1 MDKNTIIGFLLIAAV
16 MIFFMIS
23 QRPDTEQLAQRER
36 MQDSIQ
42 RVEAEREKIKS
53 EDVISTESSQIK
65 VDTSDVLSDF
75 FGEEQTFLPQEDI
88 DEKISE
94 KRTESEP
101 TQNDSIQ
108 ASLIRNSYP
117 EEFTTIENEN
127 IRLKVSN
134 KGGWMHSAELKEF
147 KRYDKDTLFLFK
159 GDEARFNLELFNKQS
174 VRLNTESETF
184 TPILSDNG
192 KSLTMRLGYSDSQY
206 IDFIYTLPTSGY
218 LISFD
223 IRVNG
228 MANSL
233 HAESLQNFRLKW
245 DQKLRQQE
253 KGKKFESRYA
263 TIHYK
268 YDGMDVK
275 KMSENK
281 DKTEEYTE
289 PIHWFAYK
297 DQFFTSTFI
306 ADKPFRNTILSTKSL
321 AEDNYLK
328 DYSAEMW
335 APVSVDEAGELYAG
349 FRYYLGPVHY
359 TSMKELNK
367 NVAKDDQLHLEQM
380 VNLGWNWLSWIN
392 KFFVIPIFNFFLSMG
407 WGMGL
412 IIFLLT
418 LLVKLIISPLT
429 FKSYK
434 SSAKMRVLK
443 PQVQEIEAKYPGE
456 DKAVERQKA
465 TMALYSKAGA
475 SPMSGCLPMLLQSPI
490 LIALFWFF
498 PSAIELRQ
506 QSFLWADDLSTYDA
520 VISWGG
526 NIPLITKYLGNHLSL
541 FCLLMTSTNIIYAK
555 FNMDATGG
563 GSQQMAGMKFMPYMM
578 SFMMLFF
585 FNSYPSGLSYYYFIS
600 TLITILL
607 TVSFRK
613 VVNEEKLLAQL
624 EANKRKPKKKS
635 GFMQRLEEA
644 QKMQEQQARQR
655 AKGNTKRRR

>member
-16 MIFFMIS
+16 MIVFMIS
-23 QRPDTEQLAQRER
+23 QRPDTEQLEQRER

-526 NIPLITKYLGNHLSL
+526 NIPLIKSVL
-541 FCLLMTSTNIIYAK
+541 FIDDFY
-555 FNMDATGG
+555 
-563 GSQQMAGMKFMPYMM
+563 
-578 SFMMLFF
+578 
-585 FNSYPSGLSYYYFIS
+585 
-600 TLITILL
+600 
-607 TVSFRK
+607 
-613 VVNEEKLLAQL
+613 
-624 EANKRKPKKKS
+624 
-635 GFMQRLEEA
+635 
-644 QKMQEQQARQR
+644 
-655 AKGNTKRRR
+655 

>member
-16 MIFFMIS
+16 MIVFMIS
-23 QRPDTEQLAQRER
+23 QRPDAEQLAQRER
-36 MQDSIQ
+36 LQDSIQ
-42 RVEAEREKIKS
+42 QLETDRAKLKTEETTATDALK
-53 EDVISTESSQIK
+53 EDTLSSLN
-65 VDTSDVLSDF
+65 SF
-75 FGEEQTFLPQEDI
+75 FGEESSITQDTTEAVVKKTQQSDTTQTFMP
-88 DEKISE
+88 S
-94 KRTESEP
+94 
-101 TQNDSIQ
+101 SIG
-108 ASLIRNSYP
+108 S
-117 EEFTTIENEN
+117 EEFVTIENDDL
-127 IRLKVSN
+127 RLRIST
-134 KGGWMHSAELKEF
+134 KGGWMYSAELKNH

-159 GDEARFNLELFNKQS
+159 ADEARFNLELFNKRS
-174 VRLNTESETF
+174 VRLNTESEFF
-184 TPILSDNG
+184 TPILSEDGNN
-192 KSLTMRLGYSDSQY
+192 LTMRLGYTDDQY
-206 IDFIYTLPTSGY
+206 IDFVYTLPQSGF
-218 LISFD
+218 LINFD

-228 MANSL
+228 MANEL
-233 HAESLQNFRLKW
+233 HSESLQNFRINW
-245 DQKLRQQE
+245 EQKLRQQE
-253 KGKKFESRYA
+253 KGKSFENRYA

-268 YDGMDVK
+268 YAGMDVK

-281 DKTEEYTE
+281 DKTEEYSE

-306 ADKPFRNTILSTKSL
+306 ADKPFTNTILSTKNLS
-321 AEDNYLK
+321 EDGYLK
-328 DYSAEMW
+328 DYGAELW
-335 APVSVDEAGELYAG
+335 APVSVSESGQLFAG

-359 TSMKELNK
+359 TSMKALNK
-367 NVAKDDQLHLEQM
+367 NIDTADQLHLEQM

-443 PQVQEIEAKYPGE
+443 PQVQEIEAKYPGQ

-465 TMALYSKAGA
+465 TMELYNKAGA

-520 VISWGG
+520 VITWGG
-526 NIPLITKYLGNHLSL
+526 NIPFITKYLGNHLSL
-541 FCLLMTSTNIIYAK
+541 FCLLMTATNIIYAK
-555 FNMDATGG
+555 FNMDATSG
-563 GSQQMAGMKFMPYMM
+563 GSQQMAGMKYMPYMM

-607 TVSFRK
+607 TISFRK
-613 VVNEEKLLAQL
+613 VVNEEKLLVQL
-624 EANKRKPKKKS
+624 EANKSKKKKKS
-635 GFMQRLEEA
+635 GFMQRLQDA

-655 AKGNTKRRR
+655 SKQNAKKRR

>member
-16 MIFFMIS
+16 MVFFMIS
-23 QRPDTEQLAQRER
+23 QRPNAEQLAQRAR

-42 RVEAEREKIKS
+42 QVEAESAKLQVDEIPANVVS
-53 EDVISTESSQIK
+53 IEDTTNTLTE
-65 VDTSDVLSDF
+65 F
-75 FGEEQTFLPQEDI
+75 FGEESF
-88 DEKISE
+88 ISE
-94 KRTESEP
+94 DTSSVVVNKKIAEQPADTNKILATKDKVS
-101 TQNDSIQ
+101 
-108 ASLIRNSYP
+108 
-117 EEFTTIENEN
+117 EEFITIENDDL
-127 IRLKVSN
+127 RLKVST
-134 KGGWMHSAELKEF
+134 KGGWIYSAELKEF

-159 GDEARFNLELFNKQS
+159 ADEARFNLELFNKRS

-184 TPILSDNG
+184 KPILSDNG
-192 KSLTMRLGYSDSQY
+192 KTLTMRLGYTDNQY
-206 IDFIYTLPTSGY
+206 VDFVYTLPKSGY

-228 MANSL
+228 MASDL
-233 HAESLQNFRLKW
+233 HPESLQNFRIKW

-268 YDGMDVK
+268 YAGMDVK

-281 DKTEEYTE
+281 DKTEEFSE

-297 DQFFTSTFI
+297 DQFFTTTFI
-306 ADKPFRNTILSTKSL
+306 GDKPFNNTILSTKTIG
-321 AEDNYLK
+321 DDGYLK
-328 DYSAEMW
+328 DYGAEIW
-335 APVSVDEAGELYAG
+335 APVSIGESGQLFAG

-359 TSMKELNK
+359 TSMKQLNQ
-367 NVAKDDQLHLEQM
+367 NVEADQQLHLEQM
-380 VNLGWNWLSWIN
+380 VNLGWSWLSWIN

-434 SSAKMRVLK
+434 STAKMRVLK

-456 DKAVERQKA
+456 DKAMERQKA

-506 QSFLWADDLSTYDA
+506 QSFLWADDLSSYDA
-520 VISWGG
+520 IISWSGD
-526 NIPLITKYLGNHLSL
+526 IPLITKYLGNHLSL
-541 FCLLMTSTNIIYAK
+541 FCLLMTGTNIIYSK
-555 FNMDATGG
+555 FNMEATSA
-563 GSQQMAGMKFMPYMM
+563 GSPQMGAMKFMPYMM

-585 FNSYPSGLSYYYFIS
+585 FNSYPSGLSYYYFVS

-613 VVNEEKLLAQL
+613 FVNEEKLLLQL
-624 EANKRKPKKKS
+624 EANKSKKKKKS
-635 GFMQRLEEA
+635 GFMQRLEQA
-644 QKMQEQQARQR
+644 QKMQEKQAREN
-655 AKGNTKRRR
+655 AKKRR

>member
-1 MDKNTIIGFLLIAAV
+1 MDKNTIIGFLLIAVV

-23 QRPDTEQLAQRER
+23 QRPNAEQLAQRAR

-42 RVEAEREKIKS
+42 QLEAERARMQVEEIS
-53 EDVISTESSQIK
+53 INADSTEDSSNSL
-65 VDTSDVLSDF
+65 TDF
-75 FGEEQTFLPQEDI
+75 FGKESF
-88 DEKISE
+88 ISE
-94 KRTESEP
+94 DTSSVVENIAIMEEPADTVKTTVKRG
-101 TQNDSIQ
+101 N
-108 ASLIRNSYP
+108 AP
-117 EEFTTIENEN
+117 EEFITIENEDL
-127 IRLKVSN
+127 RLKVST
-134 KGGWMHSAELKEF
+134 KGGWIYSAELKDF

-159 GDEARFNLELFNKQS
+159 ADETRFNLELFNKKS

-184 TPILSDNG
+184 KPILSDNG
-192 KSLTMRLGYSDSQY
+192 KTLTMRLGYTDDQY
-206 IDFIYTLPTSGY
+206 VDFVYTLPRSGY
-218 LISFD
+218 LINFD
-223 IRVNG
+223 IRING
-228 MANSL
+228 MSSDL
-233 HAESLQNFRLKW
+233 HPESLQNFRIKW

-268 YDGMDVK
+268 YAGMDVK

-281 DKTEEYTE
+281 DKTEEFSE

-297 DQFFTSTFI
+297 DQFFTTTFI
-306 ADKPFRNTILSTKSL
+306 ADKPFNNTILSTKSV
-321 AEDNYLK
+321 AADGYLK
-328 DYSAEMW
+328 NYAAEIW
-335 APVSVDEAGELYAG
+335 APVSINEAGQLFAG

-359 TSMKELNK
+359 TSMKQLNK
-367 NVAKDDQLHLEQM
+367 NVEADQKLHLEQM
-380 VNLGWNWLSWIN
+380 VNLGWSWLSWIN

-443 PQVQEIEAKYPGE
+443 PQVQEIEAKYPGQ

-465 TMALYSKAGA
+465 TMELYNKAGA

-506 QSFLWADDLSTYDA
+506 QSFLWADDLSSYDA
-520 VISWGG
+520 IITWSG

-541 FCLLMTSTNIIYAK
+541 FCLLMTA
-555 FNMDATGG
+555 
-563 GSQQMAGMKFMPYMM
+563 
-578 SFMMLFF
+578 
-585 FNSYPSGLSYYYFIS
+585 
-600 TLITILL
+600 
-607 TVSFRK
+607 
-613 VVNEEKLLAQL
+613 
-624 EANKRKPKKKS
+624 
-635 GFMQRLEEA
+635 
-644 QKMQEQQARQR
+644 
-655 AKGNTKRRR
+655 

>member
-1 MDKNTIIGFLLIAAV
+1 MDKNTIIGFLLIAVV
-16 MIFFMIS
+16 MIAFMITQKPNS
-23 QRPDTEQLAQRER
+23 EQLAERQRL
-36 MQDSIQ
+36 QDSIQ
-42 RVEAEREKIKS
+42 QLETERASLLVEEI
-53 EDVISTESSQIK
+53 TESNNTK

-75 FGEEQTFLPQEDI
+75 FGGESFISQDTTSTKAEVEVKTEQALDA
-88 DEKISE
+88 IS
-94 KRTESEP
+94 P
-101 TQNDSIQ
+101 TVRRS
-108 ASLIRNSYP
+108 AP
-117 EEFTTIENEN
+117 EEFVTIENEDL
-127 IRLKVSN
+127 ILKVST
-134 KGGWMHSAELKEF
+134 KGGWIYSAELKDY
-147 KRYDKDTLFLFK
+147 KRYDKDTLYLFK
-159 GDEARFNLELFNKQS
+159 GDEARFNLELFNKRS
-174 VRLNTESETF
+174 VRLNTESEDF
-184 TPILSDNG
+184 TPFLSDNG
-192 KSLTMRLGYSDSQY
+192 KTLTMRLGYTGDQY
-206 IDFIYTLPTSGY
+206 IDFVYTLPKSGY
-218 LISFD
+218 LINFD

-228 MANSL
+228 MASEL
-233 HAESLQNFRLKW
+233 HAESLQNFRIKW

-253 KGKKFESRYA
+253 KGRNFESRYA

-268 YDGMDVK
+268 YAGMDVK

-281 DKTEEYTE
+281 DKTEEYSE
-289 PIHWFAYK
+289 AIQWFAYK

-306 ADKPFRNTILSTKSL
+306 ADKPFTNTILSTKSL
-321 AEDNYLK
+321 SEDGYLK
-328 DYSAEMW
+328 DYGAEVW
-335 APVSVDEAGELYAG
+335 APVSVNESGQLFAG

-359 TSMKELNK
+359 TSMKALNK
-367 NVAKDDQLHLEQM
+367 DISEDQQLHLEQM

-392 KFFVIPIFNFFLSMG
+392 KFFVIPIFNLFLSMG

-443 PQVQEIEAKYPGE
+443 PQVQEIEAKYPGQ
-456 DKAVERQKA
+456 DNAVERQKA

-520 VISWGG
+520 IITWGG
-526 NIPLITKYLGNHLSL
+526 NIPLISKYLGNHLSL
-541 FCLLMTSTNIIYAK
+541 FCLLMTATNIVYAK
-555 FNMDATGG
+555 FNMDQTSA
-563 GSQQMAGMKFMPYMM
+563 GSQQMAGMKYMPYMM

-607 TVSFRK
+607 TISFRK

-624 EANKRKPKKKS
+624 EANKSKTKKKS
-635 GFMQRLEEA
+635 GFMARLEEA
-644 QKMQEQQARQR
+644 QKMQEKQARVR
-655 AKGNTKRRR
+655 AKDNAKKRK

>member
-1 MDKNTIIGFLLIAAV
+1 MDKNTIIGFLLIAVV
-16 MIFFMIS
+16 MIAFMIT
-23 QRPDTEQLAQRER
+23 QQPNEEQLRER
-36 MQDSIQ
+36 QIQDSIQ
-42 RVEAEREKIKS
+42 QLNAARAQLQVEELPKTGTP
-53 EDVISTESSQIK
+53 EDEST
-65 VDTSDVLSDF
+65 DVLTDF
-75 FGEEQTFLPQEDI
+75 FGGES
-88 DEKISE
+88 ISE
-94 KRTESEP
+94 DTTFVAQTTVQDENE
-101 TQNDSIQ
+101 TDT
-108 ASLIRNSYP
+108 ASSFVP
-117 EEFTTIENEN
+117 VSSSATEEFVTIENEDL
-127 IRLKVSN
+127 RLKVST
-134 KGGWMHSAELKEF
+134 KGGWMHSAELKDF

-159 GDEARFNLELFNKQS
+159 GDESRFNLELFNKRG
-174 VRLNTESETF
+174 VRLNTEAATFAPIVSE
-184 TPILSDNG
+184 NG
-192 KSLTMRLGYSDSQY
+192 KTLTMRLGYTDTQY
-206 IDFIYTLPTSGY
+206 IDFVYTLPKVGY
-218 LISFD
+218 LINFN

-228 MANSL
+228 MASEL
-233 HAESLQNFRLKW
+233 HAESLQNFRIKW

-253 KGKKFESRYA
+253 KGRSFESRYA

-268 YDGMDVK
+268 YAGMDVK

-281 DKTEEYTE
+281 DKTEEYSE

-306 ADKPFRNTILSTKSL
+306 ADKPFTNTILSTKNI
-321 AEDNYLK
+321 EDEGYLK
-328 DYSAEMW
+328 DYGAEIW
-335 APVSVDEAGELYAG
+335 APVSVSESGQLFAG

-359 TSMKELNK
+359 TSMKALNK
-367 NVAKDDQLHLEQM
+367 NIDKDKQLHLEQM
-380 VNLGWNWLSWIN
+380 VNLGWSWLSWIN

-434 SSAKMRVLK
+434 STAKMRVLK
-443 PQVQEIEAKYPGE
+443 PQVQEIEAKYPGQ

-465 TMALYSKAGA
+465 TMELYNKAGA

-520 VISWGG
+520 LITWGG
-526 NIPLITKYLGNHLSL
+526 NIPLISKYLGNHLSL
-541 FCLLMTSTNIIYAK
+541 FTLLMTGTNIIYAK
-555 FNMDATGG
+555 FNMDATSGG
-563 GSQQMAGMKFMPYMM
+563 GSQQMAGMKYMPYMM

-635 GFMQRLEEA
+635 GFMARLEEA

-655 AKGNTKRRR
+655 AKENSKKRR

>member
-16 MIFFMIS
+16 MIVFMIS
-23 QRPDTEQLAQRER
+23 QRPNAEQLAQRER

-42 RVEAEREKIKS
+42 QLETERTKLKAEEITT
-53 EDVISTESSQIK
+53 TESDQAVS
-65 VDTSDVLSDF
+65 DTSDVLTDF
-75 FGEEQTFLPQEDI
+75 FGNEESFIAQDKTDPQVNV
-88 DEKISE
+88 KSVQ
-94 KRTESEP
+94 S
-101 TQNDSIQ
+101 DSTL
-108 ASLIRNSYP
+108 ALSVRNSTP
-117 EEFTTIENEN
+117 EEFITIENED
-127 IRLKVSN
+127 IRLKVST
-134 KGGWMHSAELKEF
+134 KGGWMYSAELKDF

-159 GDEARFNLELFNKQS
+159 GDEARFNLELFNKRS

-192 KSLTMRLGYSDSQY
+192 NTLTMRLGYSENQY
-206 IDFIYTLPTSGY
+206 VDFIYTLPKSGY

-228 MANSL
+228 MSNDL
-233 HAESLQNFRLKW
+233 HAESLQNFRIKW

-253 KGKKFESRYA
+253 KGRSFENRYA

-268 YDGMDVK
+268 YAGLDVK
-275 KMSENK
+275 KMSESK

-289 PIHWFAYK
+289 PIQWFAYK

-306 ADKPFRNTILSTKSL
+306 ADKPFRNTILSVKNVS
-321 AEDNYLK
+321 EDNYLK

-335 APVSVDEAGELYAG
+335 APVSVDETGQLFAG

-359 TSMKELNK
+359 TSMKKLNI
-367 NVAKDDQLHLEQM
+367 NVEKDQQLHLEQM

-443 PQVQEIEAKYPGE
+443 PQVQEIEAKYPGQ

-520 VISWGG
+520 VITWGG
-526 NIPLITKYLGNHLSL
+526 NIPLISKYLGNHLSL
-541 FCLLMTSTNIIYAK
+541 FCLLMTATNIVYAK
-555 FNMDATGG
+555 FNMDATNT

-607 TVSFRK
+607 TISFRK

-635 GFMQRLEEA
+635 GFMDRLEQA
-644 QKMQEQQARQR
+644 QKTQEQQARQR
-655 AKGNTKRRR
+655 AKDNSKKRR

>member
-1 MDKNTIIGFLLIAAV
+1 MDKNTIIGFLLIAVV
-16 MIFFMIS
+16 MIAFMIT
-23 QRPDTEQLAQRER
+23 QRPDTEDLAER
-36 MQDSIQ
+36 KRLQDSIEQVEEQ
-42 RVEAEREKIKS
+42 RAKLSTELANDANQTEVDSVDAISSFFGSDSVES
-53 EDVISTESSQIK
+53 EDTVEPSQMAHEIVESSTDK
-65 VDTSDVLSDF
+65 LDDADKALSTT
-75 FGEEQTFLPQEDI
+75 QSNA
-88 DEKISE
+88 EK
-94 KRTESEP
+94 
-101 TQNDSIQ
+101 
-108 ASLIRNSYP
+108 
-117 EEFTTIENEN
+117 FVTIENEDLR
-127 IRLKVSN
+127 IRVST
-134 KGGWMHSAELKEF
+134 KGGWMYSAELKDF

-159 GDEARFNLELFNKQS
+159 GDEARFNLELFNKNS

-184 TPILSDNG
+184 TPILSNDG
-192 KSLTMRLGYSDSQY
+192 KSLTMRLGYTDSQF
-206 IDFIYTLPTSGY
+206 IDFVYALPESGY
-218 LISFD
+218 MVDFD
-223 IRVNG
+223 IHVNG
-228 MANSL
+228 MASQL
-233 HAESLQNFRLKW
+233 HPESLQNFRINW

-253 KGKKFESRYA
+253 KGRNFENRYA

-268 YDGMDVK
+268 YAGMDVK
-275 KMSENK
+275 KMSQNK
-281 DKTEEYTE
+281 DKKEEFTE

-297 DQFFTSTFI
+297 DQFFTTTFI
-306 ADKPFRNTILSTKSL
+306 ADKPFSNTILST
-321 AEDNYLK
+321 ENIEQEGYLK
-328 DYSAEMW
+328 DYEAEVW
-335 APVSVDEAGELYAG
+335 APVSVDESGELFAD
-349 FRYYLGPVHY
+349 FSYYFGPVHY
-359 TSMKELNK
+359 TSMKALNK
-367 NVAKDDQLHLEQM
+367 DVAKEEQLHLEQM

-443 PQVQEIEAKYPGE
+443 PQVQEIEAKYPGQ
-456 DKAVERQKA
+456 DNAVERQKA

-475 SPMSGCLPMLLQSPI
+475 SPMAGCLPMLLQSPI

-520 VISWGG
+520 IITWGG
-526 NIPLITKYLGNHLSL
+526 NIPLISKYLGNHLSL
-541 FCLLMTSTNIIYAK
+541 FCLLMTTTNIIYAK
-555 FNMDATGG
+555 FNMEASGG

-578 SFMMLFF
+578 SIMMLFF

-613 VVNEEKLLAQL
+613 LVNEDKLLAKL

-635 GFMQRLEEA
+635 GFMARLEEA

-655 AKGNTKRRR
+655 AKQNAKKRR

>member
-1 MDKNTIIGFLLIAAV
+1 MDKNTIIGFLLIAVV
-16 MIFFMIS
+16 MIAFMIT
-23 QRPDTEQLAQRER
+23 QRPNAEQLAERQR

-42 RVEAEREKIKS
+42 HVEAERAKLQVEEIPETNNS
-53 EDVISTESSQIK
+53 EVDTTDVI
-65 VDTSDVLSDF
+65 SDF
-75 FGEEQTFLPQEDI
+75 FGGESF
-88 DEKISE
+88 ISE
-94 KRTESEP
+94 DTTSVKKSEKVIVQAIDTISPAISESK
-101 TQNDSIQ
+101 
-108 ASLIRNSYP
+108 A
-117 EEFTTIENEN
+117 EEFVTIENEDL
-127 IRLKVSN
+127 RLKVST
-134 KGGWMHSAELKEF
+134 KGGWMYSAELIEF

-159 GDEARFNLELFNKQS
+159 GDEARFNLELFNKRS
-174 VRLNTESETF
+174 VRLNTESENF
-184 TPILSDNG
+184 TPILSENG
-192 KSLTMRLGYSDSQY
+192 KTLTMRLGYSDNQY
-206 IDFIYTLPTSGY
+206 VDFVYTLPKSGY
-218 LISFD
+218 LINFD

-228 MANSL
+228 MANEL
-233 HAESLQNFRLKW
+233 HSESLQNFRIKW

-253 KGKKFESRYA
+253 KGRTFENRYA

-268 YDGMDVK
+268 YAGMDVK

-281 DKTEEYTE
+281 DKTEEYSE

-306 ADKPFRNTILSTKSL
+306 ADKPFTNTILSTKSL
-321 AEDNYLK
+321 SEDGYLK
-328 DYSAEMW
+328 DYGAEIW
-335 APVSVDEAGELYAG
+335 APVSVSESGELYAG

-359 TSMKELNK
+359 TSMKALN
-367 NVAKDDQLHLEQM
+367 NNIDKDQQLHLEQM

-407 WGMGL
+407 FGMGL

-443 PQVQEIEAKYPGE
+443 PQVQEIEAKYPGQ

-465 TMALYSKAGA
+465 TMELYNKAGA

-520 VISWGG
+520 IITWSA
-526 NIPLITKYLGNHLSL
+526 NIPLISKYLGNHLSL
-541 FCLLMTSTNIIYAK
+541 FTLLMTATNIIYAK
-555 FNMDATGG
+555 FNMDQTSG

-607 TVSFRK
+607 TIAFRK
-613 VVNEEKLLAQL
+613 VVNEDKLLAQL
-624 EANKRKPKKKS
+624 EANKSKKKKKS
-635 GFMQRLEEA
+635 GFMARLEQA
-644 QKMQEQQARQR
+644 QKVQEQQAKQR
-655 AKGNTKRRR
+655 SKENSKKRR

>member
-1 MDKNTIIGFLLIAAV
+1 MDKNTIIGFLLIAVV
-16 MIFFMIS
+16 MIAFMIT
-23 QRPDTEQLAQRER
+23 QRPNPEELAERQR

-42 RVEAEREKIKS
+42 QVEALRAKLQMEELPETNKS
-53 EDVISTESSQIK
+53 Q
-65 VDTSDVLSDF
+65 VDTSDVLTDF
-75 FGEEQTFLPQEDI
+75 FGSGSA
-88 DEKISE
+88 ISE
-94 KRTESEP
+94 DATLGAESEEGKESKVD
-101 TQNDSIQ
+101 T
-108 ASLIRNSYP
+108 ASSFVPVSSSAP
-117 EEFTTIENEN
+117 EEFVTIENEDL
-127 IRLKVSN
+127 RLRVST
-134 KGGWMHSAELKEF
+134 KGGWMYSAELKDF

-159 GDEARFNLELFNKQS
+159 SDEARFNLELFNKRS

-184 TPILSDNG
+184 TPILSENG
-192 KSLTMRLGYSDSQY
+192 KTLTMRLGYSDSQY
-206 IDFIYTLPTSGY
+206 IDFVYTLPKSGY
-218 LISFD
+218 LINFD
-223 IRVNG
+223 IKVNG
-228 MANSL
+228 MASEL
-233 HAESLQNFRLKW
+233 HAESLQNFRIKW

-253 KGKKFESRYA
+253 KGRKFESRYA

-268 YDGMDVK
+268 YAGMDVK

-281 DKTEEYTE
+281 DKTEEYSE
-289 PIHWFAYK
+289 PVHWFAYK
-297 DQFFTSTFI
+297 DQFFTTTFI
-306 ADKPFRNTILSTKSL
+306 ADKPFTNTILSTKSI
-321 AEDNYLK
+321 EDEGYLK
-328 DYSAEMW
+328 DYGAEIW
-335 APVSVDEAGELYAG
+335 APVSVNETGQLFAG

-359 TSMKELNK
+359 TSMKALNK
-367 NVAKDDQLHLEQM
+367 NLDKDKQLHLEQM
-380 VNLGWNWLSWIN
+380 VNLGWSWLSWIN

-443 PQVQEIEAKYPGE
+443 PQVQEIEAKYPGQ

-520 VISWGG
+520 IITWGG
-526 NIPLITKYLGNHLSL
+526 NIPLISKYLGNHLSL
-541 FCLLMTSTNIIYAK
+541 FTLLMTVTNIIYAK
-555 FNMDATGG
+555 FNMDATSG

-607 TVSFRK
+607 TLSFRK
-613 VVNEEKLLAQL
+613 VVNEDKLLAKL

-635 GFMQRLEEA
+635 GFMARLEEA
-644 QKMQEQQARQR
+644 QKAQELQAKQR
-655 AKGNTKRRR
+655 SKDNSKKRR

>member
-1 MDKNTIIGFLLIAAV
+1 MDKNTIIGFLLIAVV
-16 MIFFMIS
+16 MIAFMIT
-23 QRPDTEQLAQRER
+23 QRPNSEQLAER
-36 MQDSIQ
+36 KKAQDSIQ
-42 RVEAEREKIKS
+42 QIETERALLQVEEVAESNK
-53 EDVISTESSQIK
+53 TK
-65 VDTSDVLSDF
+65 VDTLDVLSDF
-75 FGEEQTFLPQEDI
+75 FGRESF
-88 DEKISE
+88 ISE
-94 KRTESEP
+94 DTTSAKAEVKTEQISD
-101 TQNDSIQ
+101 TIST
-108 ASLIRNSYP
+108 SVSRNIP
-117 EEFTTIENEN
+117 EEFVTIENDDLT
-127 IRLKVSN
+127 LKVST
-134 KGGWMHSAELKEF
+134 KGGWIYSAELKDF

-159 GDEARFNLELFNKQS
+159 GEEAHFNLELFNKRS

-184 TPILSDNG
+184 TPIFSENG
-192 KSLTMRLGYSDSQY
+192 ETLTMRLGYTNDQF
-206 IDFIYTLPTSGY
+206 IDFVYTLPKSGY

-223 IRVNG
+223 ILVNG
-228 MANSL
+228 MTSEL
-233 HAESLQNFRLKW
+233 HAESLQNFRIKW
-245 DQKLRQQE
+245 GQKLRQQE
-253 KGKKFESRYA
+253 KGRDFENRYA

-268 YDGMDVK
+268 YDQMDVK

-281 DKTEEYTE
+281 DKTEEYSE

-306 ADKPFRNTILSTKSL
+306 ADKPFTNTILSTKNL
-321 AEDNYLK
+321 KEDGYLK
-328 DYSAEMW
+328 NYEAEIW
-335 APVSVDEAGELYAG
+335 APVSVSESGQLFAG

-359 TSMKELNK
+359 TSMKALNK
-367 NVAKDDQLHLEQM
+367 NVIKEDQLHLEQM

-392 KFFVIPIFNFFLSMG
+392 KFFVIPIFNLFLSMG

-443 PQVQEIEAKYPGE
+443 PQVQEIEAKYPGQ

-520 VISWGG
+520 IISWGG
-526 NIPLITKYLGNHLSL
+526 NIPLISKYLGNHLSL
-541 FCLLMTSTNIIYAK
+541 FCLLMTATNIVYAK
-555 FNMDATGG
+555 FNMEATA
-563 GSQQMAGMKFMPYMM
+563 GSQQMAGMKYMPYMM

-607 TVSFRK
+607 TISFRK

-624 EANKRKPKKKS
+624 EANKSKTKKKS
-635 GFMQRLEEA
+635 GFMARLEDA

-655 AKGNTKRRR
+655 SKGNNKKKR

>member
-1 MDKNTIIGFLLIAAV
+1 MDKNTIIGFLLIAAI
-16 MIFFMIS
+16 MIVFMIS
-23 QRPDTEQLAQRER
+23 QRPDAEQIAQQRI
-36 MQDSIQ
+36 QDSIQ
-42 RVEAEREKIKS
+42 QMASERAKMQARETTTADALKEDTLKS
-53 EDVISTESSQIK
+53 LDS
-65 VDTSDVLSDF
+65 F
-75 FGEEQTFLPQEDI
+75 FGEQSSITQDTAETEAAEQIIQDSDTIGAFIPRA
-88 DEKISE
+88 SS
-94 KRTESEP
+94 RTS
-101 TQNDSIQ
+101 
-108 ASLIRNSYP
+108 
-117 EEFTTIENEN
+117 EEFIIIENEDLS
-127 IRLKVSN
+127 LKVSTQ
-134 KGGWMHSAELKEF
+134 GGWIYSAELKDF

-159 GDEARFNLELFNKQS
+159 GDEARFNLELFNKRS

-184 TPILSDNG
+184 KPILSDNG
-192 KSLTMRLGYSDSQY
+192 KKLTMRLGYTDNQY
-206 IDFIYTLPTSGY
+206 IDFVYTLPQSGY
-218 LISFD
+218 LINFD

-228 MANSL
+228 MTNNL
-233 HAESLQNFRLKW
+233 HAESLQNFRIKW

-253 KGKKFESRYA
+253 KGKNFENRYA

-268 YDGMDVK
+268 YAGMDVK
-275 KMSENK
+275 KMSVTK
-281 DKTEEYTE
+281 DKTEEYSE
-289 PIHWFAYK
+289 PIQWFAYK
-297 DQFFTSTFI
+297 DQFFTTTFI
-306 ADKPFRNTILSTKSL
+306 ADKPFSNTILSIKNTD
-321 AEDNYLK
+321 EDNYLK
-328 DYSAEMW
+328 DYGAEIW
-335 APVSVDEAGELYAG
+335 APVSINEAGQLFAG

-359 TSMKELNK
+359 TSMKKLNQ
-367 NVAKDDQLHLEQM
+367 NVEAGQQLHLEQM

-392 KFFVIPIFNFFLSMG
+392 KFFVIPIFNLFLSMG

-443 PQVQEIEAKYPGE
+443 PQVQEIEAKYPGQ

-465 TMALYSKAGA
+465 TMALYSQAGA

-520 VISWGG
+520 IITWGG
-526 NIPLITKYLGNHLSL
+526 NIPLISKYLGNHLSL
-541 FCLLMTSTNIIYAK
+541 FCLLMTVTNIIYAK
-555 FNMDATGG
+555 FNMDATSG
-563 GSQQMAGMKFMPYMM
+563 GSQQMAGMKYMPYMM

-585 FNSYPSGLSYYYFIS
+585 FNSYPSGLSYYYFVS

-607 TVSFRK
+607 TISFRK
-613 VVNEEKLLAQL
+613 VVNEEKLLLQL

-635 GFMQRLEEA
+635 GFMARLEQA

-655 AKGNTKRRR
+655 AKDNVKKRR

>member
-16 MIFFMIS
+16 MIVFMIS
-23 QRPDTEQLAQRER
+23 QRPDAEQIAQRER

-42 RVEAEREKIKS
+42 QLETERAKLQTEGIASTHS
-53 EDVISTESSQIK
+53 EQAIADSSGAL
-65 VDTSDVLSDF
+65 DDF
-75 FGEEQTFLPQEDI
+75 FGKSKSFIAQDN
-88 DEKISE
+88 
-94 KRTESEP
+94 TEPSIKD
-101 TQNDSIQ
+101 NVVVSDS
-108 ASLIRNSYP
+108 AKVSALRNVTP
-117 EEFTTIENEN
+117 EEFVTIENED
-127 IRLKVSN
+127 IRLKVST
-134 KGGWMHSAELKEF
+134 KGGWMYSAELKDF

-159 GDEARFNLELFNKQS
+159 GDESRFNLELFNKRS

-184 TPILSDNG
+184 IPILSDDGN
-192 KSLTMRLGYSDSQY
+192 SLTMRLGYTDEQFV
-206 IDFIYTLPTSGY
+206 DFIYTLPKSGY
-218 LISFD
+218 LINFD
-223 IRVNG
+223 IHVNG
-228 MANSL
+228 MANDL

-253 KGKKFESRYA
+253 KGKSFENRYA

-268 YDGMDVK
+268 YAGMDVK
-275 KMSENK
+275 KMSESK
-281 DKTEEYTE
+281 DRTEELTE
-289 PIHWFAYK
+289 PIQWFAYK

-306 ADKPFRNTILSTKSL
+306 ADKPFRNTILSVKN
-321 AEDNYLK
+321 ENENNYLK
-328 DYSAEMW
+328 NYSAEMW
-335 APVSVDEAGELYAG
+335 APVSVGEVGQLYAG

-359 TSMKELNK
+359 TSMKALNK
-367 NVAKDDQLHLEQM
+367 NVEADQQLHLEQM

-443 PQVQEIEAKYPGE
+443 PQVQEIEAKYPGQ

-465 TMALYSKAGA
+465 TMALYNKAGA

-526 NIPLITKYLGNHLSL
+526 NIPIITKYLGNHLSL
-541 FCLLMTSTNIIYAK
+541 FCLLMTATNIVYAK
-555 FNMDATGG
+555 FNMDATNTG

-607 TVSFRK
+607 TLTFRK

-635 GFMQRLEEA
+635 GFMDKLEQA

-655 AKGNTKRRR
+655 AKDNSKKRR

>member
-1 MDKNTIIGFLLIAAV
+1 MDKNTIIGFLLIAVV
-16 MIFFMIS
+16 MIAFMIT
-23 QRPDTEQLAQRER
+23 QQPNEEQLRER
-36 MQDSIQ
+36 QIQDSIQ
-42 RVEAEREKIKS
+42 QLNAARAQLQVEELPKTGTP
-53 EDVISTESSQIK
+53 EDEST
-65 VDTSDVLSDF
+65 DVLTDF
-75 FGEEQTFLPQEDI
+75 FGGES
-88 DEKISE
+88 ISE
-94 KRTESEP
+94 DTTFVAQTTVQDENE
-101 TQNDSIQ
+101 TDT
-108 ASLIRNSYP
+108 ASSFVP
-117 EEFTTIENEN
+117 VSSSATEEFVTIENEDL
-127 IRLKVSN
+127 RLKVST
-134 KGGWMHSAELKEF
+134 KGGWMHSAELKDF

-159 GDEARFNLELFNKQS
+159 GDESRFNLELFNKRG
-174 VRLNTESETF
+174 VRLNTEAATFAPIVSE
-184 TPILSDNG
+184 NG
-192 KSLTMRLGYSDSQY
+192 KTLTMRLGYTDTQY
-206 IDFIYTLPTSGY
+206 IDFVYTLPKVGY
-218 LISFD
+218 LINFD

-228 MANSL
+228 MASEL
-233 HAESLQNFRLKW
+233 HAESLQNFRIKW

-253 KGKKFESRYA
+253 KGRSFESRYA

-268 YDGMDVK
+268 YAGMDVK

-281 DKTEEYTE
+281 DKTEEYSE

-306 ADKPFRNTILSTKSL
+306 ADKPFTNTILSTKNI
-321 AEDNYLK
+321 EDEGYLK
-328 DYSAEMW
+328 DYGAEIW
-335 APVSVDEAGELYAG
+335 APVSVSESGQLFAG

-359 TSMKELNK
+359 TSMKALNK
-367 NVAKDDQLHLEQM
+367 NIDKDKQLHLEQM
-380 VNLGWNWLSWIN
+380 VNLGWSWLSWIN

-434 SSAKMRVLK
+434 STAKMRVLK
-443 PQVQEIEAKYPGE
+443 PQVQEIEAKYPGQ

-465 TMALYSKAGA
+465 TMELYNKAGA

-520 VISWGG
+520 LITWGG
-526 NIPLITKYLGNHLSL
+526 NIPLISKYLGNHLSL
-541 FCLLMTSTNIIYAK
+541 FTLLMTGTNIIYAK
-555 FNMDATGG
+555 FNMDATSGG
-563 GSQQMAGMKFMPYMM
+563 GSQQMAGMKYMPYMM

-635 GFMQRLEEA
+635 GFMARLEEA

-655 AKGNTKRRR
+655 AKENSKKRR

>member
-16 MIFFMIS
+16 MIVFMIS
-23 QRPDTEQLAQRER
+23 QRPDAEQIAQRQR

-42 RVEAEREKIKS
+42 QLETERNKLRTDDTAASELEQTEKDSSDALAE
-53 EDVISTESSQIK
+53 
-65 VDTSDVLSDF
+65 F
-75 FGEEQTFLPQEDI
+75 FGGEQSFIAQDTVV
-88 DEKISE
+88 DEIKE
-94 KRTESEP
+94 KSAVESESETIP
-101 TQNDSIQ
+101 P
-108 ASLIRNSYP
+108 SLTGPVSQP
-117 EEFTTIENEN
+117 EEFVTIENEDV
-127 IRLKVSN
+127 RLTVST
-134 KGGWMHSAELKEF
+134 KGGWMHSAELMDF

-159 GDEARFNLELFNKQS
+159 GDEARFNLELFNKRS

-184 TPILSDNG
+184 VPILSDNG
-192 KSLTMRLGYSDSQY
+192 KTLTMRLGYTDQQY
-206 IDFIYTLPTSGY
+206 IDFVYTLPKSGY
-218 LISFD
+218 LINFD

-228 MANSL
+228 MASEL
-233 HAESLQNFRLKW
+233 HAESLQNFRIKW

-253 KGKKFESRYA
+253 KGKKFENRYA

-268 YDGMDVK
+268 YAGMDVK

-281 DKTEEYTE
+281 DKTEEYSE

-306 ADKPFRNTILSTKSL
+306 ADKPFSNTILSVKNVN
-321 AEDNYLK
+321 EDNYLK

-335 APVSVDEAGELYAG
+335 APVSINENGQLFAG

-359 TSMKELNK
+359 TSMKKLNA
-367 NVAKDDQLHLEQM
+367 NVEKEQQLHLEQM

-443 PQVQEIEAKYPGE
+443 PQVQEIEAKYPGQ

-465 TMALYSKAGA
+465 TMELYSKAGA

-520 VISWGG
+520 IISWGG
-526 NIPLITKYLGNHLSL
+526 NIPLISKYLGNHLSL
-541 FCLLMTSTNIIYAK
+541 FCLLMTVTNIVYAK
-555 FNMDATGG
+555 FNMDATNTG

-607 TVSFRK
+607 TLTFRK
-613 VVNEEKLLAQL
+613 VVNEEKLLLQL
-624 EANKRKPKKKS
+624 EANKRNPKKKS
-635 GFMQRLEEA
+635 GFMQRLEQA

-655 AKGNTKRRR
+655 AKDNSKRRR

>member
-1 MDKNTIIGFLLIAAV
+1 MDKNTIIGFLLIAVV
-16 MIFFMIS
+16 MIAFMIT
-23 QRPDTEQLAQRER
+23 QRPNAEELANRQR

-42 RVEAEREKIKS
+42 QVEAERAKLQVE
-53 EDVISTESSQIK
+53 EATETNKTKADS
-65 VDTSDVLSDF
+65 SDVLSDF
-75 FGEEQTFLPQEDI
+75 FGEESF
-88 DEKISE
+88 ISE
-94 KRTESEP
+94 DTVSSEVEEVVEAVD
-101 TQNDSIQ
+101 TT
-108 ASLIRNSYP
+108 SLALSRSLP
-117 EEFTTIENEN
+117 EEFVTIENDDL
-127 IRLKVSN
+127 RLRVST
-134 KGGWMHSAELKEF
+134 KGGWMYSAELKDF

-159 GDEARFNLELFNKQS
+159 GDEARFNLELFNKRS

-192 KSLTMRLGYSDSQY
+192 KTLTMRLGYTDSQY
-206 IDFIYTLPTSGY
+206 IDFVYTLPKSGY

-228 MANSL
+228 MANEL
-233 HAESLQNFRLKW
+233 HAESLQNFRIKW
-245 DQKLRQQE
+245 EQKLRQQE
-253 KGKKFESRYA
+253 KGKKFERRYA

-268 YDGMDVK
+268 YAGMDVK

-281 DKTEEYTE
+281 DKTEEYSE

-297 DQFFTSTFI
+297 DQFFTSTLI
-306 ADKPFRNTILSTKSL
+306 ADKPFTNTILSTKTI
-321 AEDNYLK
+321 EDEGYLK
-328 DYSAEMW
+328 DYGAEIW
-335 APVSVDEAGELYAG
+335 APVSVNETGELFAG

-359 TSMKELNK
+359 TSMKALNK
-367 NVAKDDQLHLEQM
+367 NVDKDQQLHLEQM

-443 PQVQEIEAKYPGE
+443 PQVQEIEAKYPGQ
-456 DKAVERQKA
+456 DNAVERQKA
-465 TMALYSKAGA
+465 TMALYNKAGA

-520 VISWGG
+520 LITWSG
-526 NIPLITKYLGNHLSL
+526 NIPLISKYLGNHLSL
-541 FCLLMTSTNIIYAK
+541 FTLLMTATNIIYAK
-555 FNMDATGG
+555 FNMDQTSG

-607 TVSFRK
+607 TISFRK
-613 VVNEEKLLAQL
+613 VVNEEKLLASL

-635 GFMQRLEEA
+635 GFMARLEEA

-655 AKGNTKRRR
+655 AKQNSKKRR

>member
-1 MDKNTIIGFLLIAAV
+1 MDKNTIIGFLLIAVV
-16 MIFFMIS
+16 MIAFMIT
-23 QRPDTEQLAQRER
+23 QRPSEEQLRER
-36 MQDSIQ
+36 QIQDSIQ
-42 RVEAEREKIKS
+42 QLNTARTQLQVEELPETS
-53 EDVISTESSQIK
+53 SPQDNST
-65 VDTSDVLSDF
+65 DVLTDF
-75 FGEEQTFLPQEDI
+75 FGGES
-88 DEKISE
+88 ISE
-94 KRTESEP
+94 DTTFVAETAAQVES
-101 TQNDSIQ
+101 TVDT
-108 ASLIRNSYP
+108 ASSFVP
-117 EEFTTIENEN
+117 VGSSTAEEFVTIENEDL
-127 IRLKVSN
+127 RLKVST
-134 KGGWMHSAELKEF
+134 KGGWMYSAELKDF

-159 GDEARFNLELFNKQS
+159 GDESRFNLELFNKRG
-174 VRLNTESETF
+174 VRLNTESATF
-184 TPILSDNG
+184 TPIVSENG
-192 KSLTMRLGYSDSQY
+192 KTLTMRLGYTDTQF
-206 IDFIYTLPTSGY
+206 IDFVYTLPKAGY
-218 LISFD
+218 LINFD

-228 MANSL
+228 MASEL
-233 HAESLQNFRLKW
+233 HAESLQNFRIKW

-253 KGKKFESRYA
+253 KGRSFESRYA

-268 YDGMDVK
+268 YAGMDVK

-281 DKTEEYTE
+281 DKTEEYSE

-306 ADKPFRNTILSTKSL
+306 ADKPFTNTILSTKNI
-321 AEDNYLK
+321 EDEGYLK
-328 DYSAEMW
+328 DYGAEIW
-335 APVSVDEAGELYAG
+335 APVSVSESGQLFAG

-359 TSMKELNK
+359 TSMKALNK
-367 NVAKDDQLHLEQM
+367 NIDKDKQLHLEQM
-380 VNLGWNWLSWIN
+380 VNLGWSWLSWIN

-434 SSAKMRVLK
+434 STAKMRVLK
-443 PQVQEIEAKYPGE
+443 PQVQEIEAKYPGQ

-465 TMALYSKAGA
+465 TMELYSKAGA

-520 VISWGG
+520 LITWSG

-541 FCLLMTSTNIIYAK
+541 FTLLMTGTNIIYAK
-555 FNMDATGG
+555 FNMDATSGG
-563 GSQQMAGMKFMPYMM
+563 GSQQMAGMKYMPYMM

-635 GFMQRLEEA
+635 GFMARLEEA
-644 QKMQEQQARQR
+644 QKTQEQQARQR
-655 AKGNTKRRR
+655 AKDNSKKRR

>member
-1 MDKNTIIGFLLIAAV
+1 MDKNTIIGFLLIAVV
-16 MIFFMIS
+16 MIAFMIT
-23 QRPDTEQLAQRER
+23 QRPNPEELANRQR

-42 RVEAEREKIKS
+42 QVDALRAKLQDEG
-53 EDVISTESSQIK
+53 STEKNNAK
-65 VDTSDVLSDF
+65 VDSSDVLSDF
-75 FGEEQTFLPQEDI
+75 FGGVTS
-88 DEKISE
+88 ISE
-94 KRTESEP
+94 DTTTLEVEKVE
-101 TQNDSIQ
+101 Q
-108 ASLIRNSYP
+108 AIDTTALAVSRRLP
-117 EEFTTIENEN
+117 EEFITIENEDL
-127 IRLKVSN
+127 RLKVST
-134 KGGWMHSAELKEF
+134 KGGWMYSAELKDF

-159 GDEARFNLELFNKQS
+159 GDEARFNLELFNKRS

-192 KSLTMRLGYSDSQY
+192 KTLTMRLGYTDNQY
-206 IDFIYTLPTSGY
+206 VDFVYTLPKSGY
-218 LISFD
+218 LINFD

-228 MANSL
+228 MANEL
-233 HAESLQNFRLKW
+233 HAESLQNFRIKW
-245 DQKLRQQE
+245 EQRLRQQE
-253 KGKKFESRYA
+253 KGRKFENRYA

-268 YDGMDVK
+268 YAGMDVK

-281 DKTEEYTE
+281 DKTEEYSE

-306 ADKPFRNTILSTKSL
+306 ADRPFTNTILSTKSI
-321 AEDNYLK
+321 ETEGYLK
-328 DYSAEMW
+328 DYGAEMW
-335 APVSVDEAGELYAG
+335 APVSVNESGQLFAG

-359 TSMKELNK
+359 TSMKALNK
-367 NVAKDDQLHLEQM
+367 NIAKADQLHLEQM

-418 LLVKLIISPLT
+418 LLVKLIIAPLT

-443 PQVQEIEAKYPGE
+443 PQVQEIEAKYPGQ

-465 TMALYSKAGA
+465 TMELYNKAGA
-475 SPMSGCLPMLLQSPI
+475 SPMSGCLPMLLQSPV

-520 VISWGG
+520 LISWGG
-526 NIPLITKYLGNHLSL
+526 NIPIISKYLGNHLSI
-541 FCLLMTSTNIIYAK
+541 FTLLMTVTNIVYAK
-555 FNMDATGG
+555 FNMDATSG
-563 GSQQMAGMKFMPYMM
+563 GSQQMAEMKYMPYMM

-607 TVSFRK
+607 TLSFRR
-613 VVNEEKLLAQL
+613 VVDEEKLLAKL

-635 GFMQRLEEA
+635 GFMARLEEA
-644 QKMQEQQARQR
+644 QKMQEQQVRQR
-655 AKGNTKRRR
+655 AKENSKKRR

>member
-16 MIFFMIS
+16 MIVFMIS
-23 QRPDTEQLAQRER
+23 QRPDTEQLEQRER

>member
-1 MDKNTIIGFLLIAAV
+1 MDKNTIIGFLLIAVV
-16 MIFFMIS
+16 MIAFMIT
-23 QRPDTEQLAQRER
+23 QRPDAEQLADRQRI
-36 MQDSIQ
+36 QDSIQ
-42 RVEAEREKIKS
+42 QVETERAQLQVDEISETKNAE
-53 EDVISTESSQIK
+53 
-65 VDTSDVLSDF
+65 VDSADVLSDF
-75 FGEEQTFLPQEDI
+75 FGSETF
-88 DEKISE
+88 ISE
-94 KRTESEP
+94 DSTSEVALVEEVEIEKEGDTLTP
-101 TQNDSIQ
+101 ALNNN
-108 ASLIRNSYP
+108 LP
-117 EEFTTIENEN
+117 EEFVTIENED
-127 IRLKVSN
+127 IRLRVST
-134 KGGWMHSAELKEF
+134 KGGWMYSAELKEF

-159 GDEARFNLELFNKQS
+159 GDESRFNLELFNKRS
-174 VRLNTESETF
+174 IRLNTESETF

-192 KSLTMRLGYSDSQY
+192 KTLTMRLGYTDTQY
-206 IDFIYTLPTSGY
+206 IDFVYTLPKSGY
-218 LISFD
+218 LINFD

-228 MANSL
+228 MAREL
-233 HAESLQNFRLKW
+233 HAESLQNFRIKW

-253 KGKKFESRYA
+253 KGRNFENRYA
-263 TIHYK
+263 TIYYK

-281 DKTEEYTE
+281 DKTEEYSD

-306 ADKPFRNTILSTKSL
+306 ADKPFTNTILTLKNVI
-321 AEDNYLK
+321 EDGYLK
-328 DYSAEMW
+328 DYAAELW
-335 APVSVDEAGELYAG
+335 APVSVSESGQLFAG

-359 TSMKELNK
+359 TSMKALNK
-367 NVAKDDQLHLEQM
+367 NVDKADQLHLEQM

-434 SSAKMRVLK
+434 STAKMRVLK
-443 PQVQEIEAKYPGE
+443 PQVQEIEAKYPGQ

-465 TMALYSKAGA
+465 TMELYNKAGA

-520 VISWGG
+520 IITWGG
-526 NIPLITKYLGNHLSL
+526 DIPLLSKYLGNHLSL
-541 FCLLMTSTNIIYAK
+541 FTLLMTATNIVYAK
-555 FNMDATGG
+555 FNMDATSG

-607 TVSFRK
+607 TVSFSK
-613 VVNEEKLLAQL
+613 VVNEDKLLAKL

-635 GFMQRLEEA
+635 GFMARLENA

-655 AKGNTKRRR
+655 SKENSKKRK